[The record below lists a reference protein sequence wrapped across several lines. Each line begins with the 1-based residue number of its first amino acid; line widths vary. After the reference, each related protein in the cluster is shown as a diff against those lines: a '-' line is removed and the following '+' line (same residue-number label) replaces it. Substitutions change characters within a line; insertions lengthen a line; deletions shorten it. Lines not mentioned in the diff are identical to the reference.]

1 MSNEAEGSPAGDQT
15 EKVSFE
21 KDIKP
26 LFRPMDVECM
36 RAMGVFLG
44 DYDYM
49 KDPNTAAFVLSR
61 LQPDANPR
69 MPYGG
74 PYWSDAALTLFDQWI
89 KDNCPP

>member
-1 MSNEAEGSPAGDQT
+1 MSNEPQGDQA
-15 EKVSFE
+15 KVSFE

-36 RAMGVFLG
+36 RSRGVYLS

-49 KDPNTAAFVLSR
+49 KDPDIAKFVLSM

-74 PYWSDAALTLFDQWI
+74 PYWSQAALDLFKKWMD
-89 KDNCPP
+89 DGYEL